1 MRVGLTRAV
10 SMGAGFS
17 KSMPVWRQDWLIA
30 GFGLLVLALSGLML
44 SGTARADAALTAV
57 DWLNRAAAAA
67 KQQNYSGVYVYHH
80 GEHVEVLRVLHRIDA
95 KGEQEKVEVLDG
107 APRQFLRINND
118 VYCHLPDGKH
128 VRLER
133 NAPRRFFPA
142 LLPAQPASL
151 LAYYDAKLGGAERVA
166 GRLSQVVLLEPRDS
180 YRHAYT
186 LWIDKQ
192 SGVPLKS
199 RIVNSNGS
207 AVSMFVFS
215 EIQIGKAPDV
225 QLFLNDMAGKSILKA
240 SLDQPASVNW
250 SVTPPPGFKQV
261 QEAVR
266 VLPGK
271 QMPVTHLVFSDGLSV
286 LSMFVEPV
294 NPGMQRM
301 VGLSAEGAIGIYTRE
316 VDGYTVT
323 TLGEV
328 PGTALIETGNS
339 VKRK

>member
-1 MRVGLTRAV
+1 MQARLARRQAWL
-10 SMGAGFS
+10 AG
-17 KSMPVWRQDWLIA
+17 IA
-30 GFGLLVLALSGLML
+30 GLML
-44 SGTARADAALTAV
+44 LSGVARADAAL

-80 GEHVEVLRVLHRIDA
+80 GEHVEVLRVFHRSHA
-95 KGEQEKVEVLDG
+95 KGEMEKVEVMDG

-142 LLPAQPASL
+142 LLPAQPARL
-151 LAYYDAKLGGAERVA
+151 LDHYEAKLGGSERVA
-166 GRLSQVVLLEPRDS
+166 GRACQVVTLEPRDG
-180 YRHAYT
+180 YRYAFN
-186 LWIDKQ
+186 LWLDRQ
-192 SGVPLKS
+192 TGLPLKS
-199 RIVNSNGS
+199 RIVNDHGGV
-207 AVSMFVFS
+207 VSMFVFS

-225 QLFLNDMAGKSILKA
+225 QLFRNDLAGKQIQKA
-240 SLDQPASVNW
+240 SLDQRAELAWN
-250 SVTPPPGFKQV
+250 VTPPPGFEQV

-266 VLPGK
+266 TLPGK
-271 QMPVTHLVFSDGLSV
+271 PAPVTHLVFSDGLSV

-294 NPGMQRM
+294 DPQLQRLQ
-301 VGLSAEGAIGIYTRE
+301 GLSAEGTIGVYARE

-328 PGTALIETGNS
+328 PNTALIETGNS
-339 VKRK
+339 VQRK